1 MWEEAYLKGHEGKR
15 LSEKRRPGRG
25 VRVATLLLLLFGA
38 ACQAPSA
45 LLWLLAYTPSGSEPS
60 AIACPSPQSCIAV
73 GQAGLFLVSQNGGQ
87 QWFPANSGLGA
98 ALANFN
104 LTSIACLSGSQ
115 CIIVG
120 NQGLI
125 LTSANGGQSFSIT
138 NVTTNGNLTFNEVVC
153 QSSGT
158 PACAI
163 VGDNNTL
170 LLQTSPGASW
180 TPDLNV
186 LSAAIGPAN
195 FNQVFLLG
203 SSLWISASTTSGT
216 GLNALLYSG
225 DSGQTWTLIIVPQA
239 LAPQGVSGVGC
250 LSVSTCYVDG
260 TGALLETTDGGA
272 TWSSTLLLG
281 AGGNQMPP
289 SLSGIYIGPGSTV
302 YAYGQNGALYQL
314 TALAGGSVSGEAAI
328 PQIFPPAAAQLA
340 FTGMICPQALTCDIS
355 GNSLAISGG
364 IFYASPS
371 GSSGTRV
378 SGVP

>member
-1 MWEEAYLKGHEGKR
+1 MNPERAGKR
-15 LSEKRRPGRG
+15 
-25 VRVATLLLLLFGA
+25 RVGGALVLLLTLFSA
-38 ACQAPSA
+38 ACQAPAA
-45 LLWLLAYTPSGSEPS
+45 LLWLLAYTPSGAEPT
-60 AIACPSPQSCIAV
+60 AIACPSPQTCIAV
-73 GQAGLFLVSQNGGQ
+73 GQSGLFLDSQNGGAL
-87 QWFPANSGLGA
+87 WIPANSGLGA

-104 LTSIACLSGSQ
+104 LTSISCLSGSQ
-115 CIIVG
+115 CTIVG

-125 LTSANGGQSFSIT
+125 LQSTNGGQSFSIT

-153 QSSGT
+153 QSSGS

-170 LLQTSPGASW
+170 LLQSSATASW
-180 TPDLNV
+180 TQDLNV

-203 SSLWISASTTSGT
+203 SSIWISASTTSGT
-216 GLNALLYSG
+216 GMNALLYSG
-225 DSGQTWTLIIVPQA
+225 DGGQSWSLLVVPQS

-272 TWSSTLLLG
+272 TWSSALLLG
-281 AGGNQMPP
+281 EGGAQMPP
-289 SLSGIYIGPGSTV
+289 SLTGIYIGPGSTV
-302 YAYGQNGALYQL
+302 FAYGQNGSLYQV
-314 TALAGGSVSGEAAI
+314 TALAGGSVSGEAAV
-328 PQIFPPAAAQLA
+328 PQILPPAAAQLS
-340 FTGMICPQALTCDIS
+340 FTGMVCPQALSCYVA

-371 GSSGTRV
+371 GASGAG

>member
-1 MWEEAYLKGHEGKR
+1 MREEAYLKGHEGER
-15 LSEKRRPGRG
+15 LSEKRRAGRG
-25 VRVATLLLLLFGA
+25 IRVATLLLLLFGA

-260 TGALLETTDGGA
+260 TGALLETTDGGGDLVLDPSSGGGRGSDA
-272 TWSSTLLLG
+272 SIAFRDLHGSGKHRLRLRTEWSPLP
-281 AGGNQMPP
+281 AH
-289 SLSGIYIGPGSTV
+289 GPGRGIGFGRGGHSPDPS
-302 YAYGQNGALYQL
+302 AGRRPAGLYRHDL
-314 TALAGGSVSGEAAI
+314 PAG
-328 PQIFPPAAAQLA
+328 PHLLHRRKLPCHFR
-340 FTGMICPQALTCDIS
+340 
-355 GNSLAISGG
+355 GNLL
-364 IFYASPS
+364 
-371 GSSGTRV
+371 R
-378 SGVP
+378 

>member
-1 MWEEAYLKGHEGKR
+1 MGTDWGMRSRKTGGAF
-15 LSEKRRPGRG
+15 
-25 VRVATLLLLLFGA
+25 VLLVLFLAG
-38 ACQAPSA
+38 CQAPSA
-45 LLWLLAYTPSGSEPS
+45 LLWLLAYTPSGAEPS

-73 GQAGLFLVSQNGGQ
+73 GQSGLFLVSQNGGQ
-87 QWFPANSGLGA
+87 LWVPANSGLGA

-115 CIIVG
+115 CTIVG

-125 LTSANGGQSFSIT
+125 LQSINGGQSFSIT

-170 LLQTSPGASW
+170 LLQNSSGASW
-180 TPDLNV
+180 TADLNV

-203 SSLWISASTTSGT
+203 SSIWISASNTSGT
-216 GLNALLYSG
+216 GMNALLYSG
-225 DSGQTWTLIIVPQA
+225 DGGQTWTLIVVPQV

-272 TWSSTLLLG
+272 TWSSALILG
-281 AGGNQMPP
+281 EGGAQMPP
-289 SLSGIYIGPGSTV
+289 SLTGIYIGPGSTIF
-302 YAYGQNGALYQL
+302 AYGENGALYQV
-314 TALAGGSVSGEAAI
+314 TSLAGGSVSGEAAV
-328 PQIFPPAAAQLA
+328 PQILPPTSAQLS
-340 FTGMICPQALTCDIS
+340 FTGMVCPQALSCYVA

-364 IFYASPS
+364 IFYASPN
-371 GSSGTRV
+371 GSPGNGSTGAL
-378 SGVP
+378 